1 MKRII
6 LMLSFIF
13 FVLFFVNCGGRNIV
27 NADNKDTSFLE
38 KKEVKN
44 DNKIVLLR
52 DTIKLKE
59 DSIHHYI
66 NLIKIYKD
74 SIRYYKDSIEYKNY
88 SNSVKILK
96 IKYYIKITQKHPKN
110 KKYFFGWVNRTIS
123 E

>member
-13 FVLFFVNCGGRNIV
+13 FALFFVNCGGRNIV

-38 KKEVKN
+38 KREAKN
-44 DNKIVLLR
+44 NDKTISLR

-59 DSIHHYI
+59 DSIHNYI

-74 SIRYYKDSIEYKNY
+74 SIRYYKDSVKYENY

-96 IKYYIKITQKHPKN
+96 IKYYIKITKKHPKN
-110 KKYFFGWVNRTIS
+110 KKYFWGWVNRTIS